1 MGSHY
6 QAEQKGESGDPEKL
20 VDQGGVQV
28 MTKKSFKASAV
39 RRTEGQVGQKVEWEG
54 GEAVT
59 RLTDKYISIAYS
71 LATAEGHWKINVGD
85 P

>member
-1 MGSHY
+1 MGNHY

-39 RRTEGQVGQKVEWEG
+39 RRAEGQVGQKVEWEG

-59 RLTDKYISIAYS
+59 RLTSISA
-71 LATAEGHWKINVGD
+71 
-85 P
+85 

>member
-39 RRTEGQVGQKVEWEG
+39 RRVEGQVGQKVEWEG

-59 RLTDKYISIAYS
+59 RLTSISA
-71 LATAEGHWKINVGD
+71 
-85 P
+85 

>member
-1 MGSHY
+1 M
-6 QAEQKGESGDPEKL
+6 

-39 RRTEGQVGQKVEWEG
+39 QRAEGQVGQVGQKVEWEG

-71 LATAEGHWKINVGD
+71 LATAEGRWKINVGD
-85 P
+85 A

>member
-1 MGSHY
+1 M
-6 QAEQKGESGDPEKL
+6 

-39 RRTEGQVGQKVEWEG
+39 RRVEGQVGQKVEWEG

-59 RLTDKYISIAYS
+59 RLTSISA
-71 LATAEGHWKINVGD
+71 
-85 P
+85 

>member
-1 MGSHY
+1 MGNHY

-39 RRTEGQVGQKVEWEG
+39 RRARSARKWNGKEE
-54 GEAVT
+54 
-59 RLTDKYISIAYS
+59 RL
-71 LATAEGHWKINVGD
+71 
-85 P
+85 